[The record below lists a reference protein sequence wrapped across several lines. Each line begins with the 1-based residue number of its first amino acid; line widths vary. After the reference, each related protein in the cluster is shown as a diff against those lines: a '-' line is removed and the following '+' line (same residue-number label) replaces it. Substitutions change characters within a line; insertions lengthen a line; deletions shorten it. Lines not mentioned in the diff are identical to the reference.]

1 MNNQS
6 IAHLK
11 VQELQ
16 TGMKVNLYDINP
28 SEKRVECDNEW
39 ITITQ
44 CSGYGNVTVIENSH
58 QRYEVKNDTMI
69 PVCTS

>member
-16 TGMKVNLYDINP
+16 TGMKVHLHDNIH
-28 SEKRVECDNEW
+28 SEGRVERDNEW
-39 ITITQ
+39 ETITR
-44 CSGYGNVTVIENSH
+44 CSGYGNITAIETSH